1 MSSQKIFTKARVL
14 FVSVPLLLI
23 SVAVPTNAHATDC
36 KLTANAQLPICK
48 NANNQSD
55 KAGLVQEV
63 PQDAAWAQKNAAQN
77 APQTNGAP
85 KGQGKAKRQWT
96 HTVQAKCTR
105 GGVTLNLTEGATCPQ
120 GFKKK

>member
-85 KGQGKAKRQWT
+85 KGQGKAKRQ
-96 HTVQAKCTR
+96 
-105 GGVTLNLTEGATCPQ
+105 
-120 GFKKK
+120 